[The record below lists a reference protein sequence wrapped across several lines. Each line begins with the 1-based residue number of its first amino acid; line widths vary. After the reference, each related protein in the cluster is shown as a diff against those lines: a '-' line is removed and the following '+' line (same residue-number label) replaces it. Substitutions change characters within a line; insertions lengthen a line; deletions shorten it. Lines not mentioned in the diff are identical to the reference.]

1 MAAGSFGHYSKKAQ
15 GAINRFYEH
24 ADTRTINALQEL
36 VSDLALADGADL
48 TKKWKK
54 AEELLSKAGA
64 SAGDIAKSAGA
75 KDLRAF
81 AELVGKIVSK
91 K

>member
-1 MAAGSFGHYSKKAQ
+1 MASGSFGHYSKKAQ

-36 VSDLALADGADL
+36 VSDLALSEGAAAA
-48 TKKWKK
+48 KKWKK

-64 SAGDIAKSAGA
+64 SATDIARSIGTH
-75 KDLRAF
+75 DLKAF
-81 AELVGKIVSK
+81 AELVGRIVAK